1 MSEITKHL
9 INISID
15 VGPIILFTLIAVIF
29 SRTVIFKSLLAFA
42 NTSDTKYDDAFVTSL
57 RKPLTLIPLG
67 IGIYALVDALP
78 LSDTYAEYGTL
89 IVQTYFYLAVFW
101 SIADSVD
108 PLRDFV
114 GEKYDFLSPTLR
126 AWIFRAIKFVAY
138 LVGIVSVLE
147 LWGIDAASII
157 AGLGLFSVALAL
169 GAQNFFKN
177 LIGGLLIIGEKRFKQ
192 GDWINVEGVAE
203 GSVERI
209 DFRSTLIRRFDQAPV
224 FVPNS
229 VLSDSEIINFSE
241 MPFRRIMFNVGLIYQ
256 TTPETILS
264 IRKDIESYV
273 AANDDLANA
282 DEATTTIRVT
292 KFNDS
297 SIDMLVY
304 CFTRSTKWHDF
315 CIARENLILEI
326 MKIVKKN
333 GSDFAY
339 PTSTIHLEQDQKEL
353 IKVKVL
359 SATVSTITFILSEWM
374 NIR

>member
-1 MSEITKHL
+1 MN
-9 INISID
+9 INIMTLIENFA
-15 VGPIILFTLIAVIF
+15 PIIGLTLVAIVL
-29 SRTVIFKSLLAFA
+29 SRTIVFRSLMALANA
-42 NTSDTKYDDAFVTSL
+42 SESTHDDAFVESL
-57 RKPLTLIPLG
+57 KKPLTLVPLG
-67 IGIYALVDALP
+67 IGMYAFVNALP
-78 LSDTYAEYGTL
+78 LDETYNAYAVL
-89 IVQTYFYLAVFW
+89 FVQTYFYLAVFW
-101 SIADSVD
+101 SIADSVE

-114 GEKYDFLSPTLR
+114 GEKYDFLSSTLR

-203 GSVERI
+203 GEVEKI
-209 DFRSTLIRRFDQAPV
+209 DFRSTLIRRFDKAPI

-229 VLSDSEIINFSE
+229 VLSDSEIINFSA
-241 MPFRRIMFNVGLIYQ
+241 MPFRRLMFNVGLIYQ
-256 TTPETILS
+256 TTPETILA
-264 IRKDIESYV
+264 IRKDIESYI
-273 AANDDLANA
+273 ANNDDLVNA

-315 CIARENLILEI
+315 CAAREELILEI

-339 PTSTIHLEQDQKEL
+339 PTSTIHIEKD
-353 IKVKVL
+353 
-359 SATVSTITFILSEWM
+359 
-374 NIR
+374 

>member
-1 MSEITKHL
+1 MNEITDNL
-9 INISID
+9 LNLSLDI
-15 VGPIILFTLIAVIF
+15 GPIVLLTLIAIIF
-29 SRTVIFKSLLAFA
+29 SRTVIYKSLQAFA
-42 NTSDTKYDDAFVTSL
+42 NISDTKHDDAFVQSL
-57 RKPLTLIPLG
+57 KKPLTLIPLG
-67 IGIYALVDALP
+67 IGIYALVEALP
-78 LSDTYAEYGTL
+78 LPETYAEYGSL
-89 IVQTYFYLAVFW
+89 LVQTYFYLAVFW
-101 SIADSVD
+101 SIAASID
-108 PLRDFV
+108 PLRDFI

-138 LVGIVSVLE
+138 LIGVVSVLE

-203 GSVERI
+203 GSVEKI

-256 TTPETILS
+256 TTPETILA

-282 DEATTTIRVT
+282 DEATTTVRVT
-292 KFNDS
+292 QFNDS

-339 PTSTIHLEQDQKEL
+339 PTSTIHLEKE
-353 IKVKVL
+353 
-359 SATVSTITFILSEWM
+359 
-374 NIR
+374 

>member
-1 MSEITKHL
+1 M
-9 INISID
+9 INIEEQLWNSGLEI
-15 VGPIILFTLIAVIF
+15 GPIVLFTLLAIVF
-29 SRTVIFKSLLAFA
+29 SRTVIFKSLQAFA
-42 NTSDTKYDDAFVTSL
+42 NSSETKHDDAFVESL
-57 RKPLTLIPLG
+57 KKPLTLIPLG
-67 IGIYALVDALP
+67 IGIYAIVEALP
-78 LSDTYAEYGTL
+78 LSDTYAEYGAL
-89 IVQTYFYLAVFW
+89 LVQTYFYLAVFW
-101 SIADSVD
+101 SIAASID

-126 AWIFRAIKFVAY
+126 AWIFRAIKFIAY
-138 LVGIVSVLE
+138 LIGVVSVLE

-203 GSVERI
+203 GSVEKI

-256 TTPETILS
+256 TTPETILA

-282 DEATTTIRVT
+282 DEATTTVRVT
-292 KFNDS
+292 QFNDS

-339 PTSTIHLEQDQKEL
+339 PTSTIHLESDQDNSK
-353 IKVKVL
+353 
-359 SATVSTITFILSEWM
+359 S
-374 NIR
+374 

>member
-1 MSEITKHL
+1 MNDMSDQLWNLGLEI
-9 INISID
+9 
-15 VGPIILFTLIAVIF
+15 GPIVLFTLIAIVF
-29 SRTVIFKSLLAFA
+29 SRTVIFKSLQAFA
-42 NTSDTKYDDAFVTSL
+42 NSSETKHDDAFVESL
-57 RKPLTLIPLG
+57 KKPLTLIPLG
-67 IGIYALVDALP
+67 IGIYAIVEALP
-78 LSDTYAEYGTL
+78 LSDTYAEYGAL
-89 IVQTYFYLAVFW
+89 LVQTYFYLAVFW
-101 SIADSVD
+101 SIAASID

-126 AWIFRAIKFVAY
+126 AWIFRAIKFIAY
-138 LVGIVSVLE
+138 LIGVVSVLE

-203 GSVERI
+203 GSVEKI

-256 TTPETILS
+256 TTPETILA

-282 DEATTTIRVT
+282 DEATTTVRVT
-292 KFNDS
+292 QFNDS

-339 PTSTIHLEQDQKEL
+339 PTSTIHLESDQDNSK
-353 IKVKVL
+353 
-359 SATVSTITFILSEWM
+359 S
-374 NIR
+374 

>member
-1 MSEITKHL
+1 MNEFLTKL
-9 INISID
+9 TDIGLNTA
-15 VGPIILFTLIAVIF
+15 PILGFTLLAVIL
-29 SRTVIFKSLLAFA
+29 SRTVVFKSLMAFA
-42 NTSDTKYDDAFVTSL
+42 NTSQSTHDDAFVISL
-57 RKPLTLIPLG
+57 KKPLTLIPLG
-67 IGIYALVDALP
+67 IGIYAFVNALP
-78 LSDTYAEYGTL
+78 LGETYNAYATL
-89 IVQTYFYLAVFW
+89 FVQSYFYLAVFW
-101 SIADSVD
+101 SIADSID

-114 GEKYDFLSPTLR
+114 GEKYDFLSTTLR

-203 GSVERI
+203 GEVEKI
-209 DFRSTLIRRFDQAPV
+209 DFRSTLIRRFDKAPV

-229 VLSDSEIINFSE
+229 VLSDSEIINFSA
-241 MPFRRIMFNVGLIYQ
+241 MPFRRLMFNVGLIYQ
-256 TTPETILS
+256 TTPDTILA
-264 IRKDIESYV
+264 IRKDIETYI
-273 AANDDLANA
+273 ANNDDLANA

-292 KFNDS
+292 QFNDS

-315 CIARENLILEI
+315 CVAREQLILEI

-339 PTSTIHLEQDQKEL
+339 PTSTIHIEKD
-353 IKVKVL
+353 
-359 SATVSTITFILSEWM
+359 
-374 NIR
+374 

>member
-1 MSEITKHL
+1 MNNFANIIAGIDW
-9 INISID
+9 IN
-15 VGPIILFTLIAVIF
+15 IAVIITITLVAIIL
-29 SRTVIFKSLLAFA
+29 SRTIIFKFLMAFA
-42 NTSDTKYDDAFVTSL
+42 AHSESEHDDAFVESL
-57 RKPLTLIPLG
+57 KKPLTLIPLG
-67 IGIYALVDALP
+67 IGIYAVVEALP
-78 LSDTYAEYGTL
+78 LSETYNSYAIL
-89 IVQTYFYLAVFW
+89 LVQSYFYIAIFW
-101 SIADSVD
+101 SIADSIE

-138 LVGIVSVLE
+138 LIGIVSVLE

-192 GDWINVEGVAE
+192 GDWINIEGVAE
-203 GSVERI
+203 GEVEKI
-209 DFRSTLIRRFDQAPV
+209 DFRSTLIRRFDKAPV

-229 VLSDSEIINFSE
+229 VLSDSEIINFSA

-256 TTPETILS
+256 TTPDTILS
-264 IRKDIESYV
+264 IRKDIESYI
-273 AANDDLANA
+273 ADNDNLANA

-315 CIARENLILEI
+315 CVARENLILEI

-339 PTSTIHLEQDQKEL
+339 PTSTIHIEKDQD
-353 IKVKVL
+353 
-359 SATVSTITFILSEWM
+359 
-374 NIR
+374 

>member
-1 MSEITKHL
+1 MNEFLTKL
-9 INISID
+9 TDIGLNTA
-15 VGPIILFTLIAVIF
+15 PILGFTLLAVIL
-29 SRTVIFKSLLAFA
+29 SRTVVFKSLMAFA
-42 NTSDTKYDDAFVTSL
+42 NTSQSTHDDAFVISL
-57 RKPLTLIPLG
+57 KKPLTLIPLG
-67 IGIYALVDALP
+67 IGIYAFVNALP
-78 LSDTYAEYGTL
+78 LEETYNAYATL
-89 IVQTYFYLAVFW
+89 FVQSYFYLAVFW
-101 SIADSVD
+101 SIADSID

-114 GEKYDFLSPTLR
+114 GEKYDFLSTTLR

-203 GSVERI
+203 GEVEKI
-209 DFRSTLIRRFDQAPV
+209 DFRSTLIRRFDKAPV

-229 VLSDSEIINFSE
+229 VLSDSEIINFSA
-241 MPFRRIMFNVGLIYQ
+241 MPFRRLMFNVGLIYQ
-256 TTPETILS
+256 TTPDTILA
-264 IRKDIESYV
+264 IRKDIETYI
-273 AANDDLANA
+273 ANNDDLANA

-292 KFNDS
+292 QFNDS

-315 CIARENLILEI
+315 CAAREQLILEI

-339 PTSTIHLEQDQKEL
+339 PTSTIHLEKDQ
-353 IKVKVL
+353 
-359 SATVSTITFILSEWM
+359 
-374 NIR
+374 

>member
-1 MSEITKHL
+1 MNEFLTKL
-9 INISID
+9 TDIGLNTA
-15 VGPIILFTLIAVIF
+15 PILGFTLLAVIL
-29 SRTVIFKSLLAFA
+29 SRTLVFKSLMAFA
-42 NTSDTKYDDAFVTSL
+42 NTSQSTHDDAFVISL
-57 RKPLTLIPLG
+57 KKPLTLIPLG
-67 IGIYALVDALP
+67 IGIYAFVNALP
-78 LSDTYAEYGTL
+78 LGETYNAYATL
-89 IVQTYFYLAVFW
+89 FVQSYFYLAVFW
-101 SIADSVD
+101 SIADSID

-114 GEKYDFLSPTLR
+114 GEKYDFLSTTLR

-203 GSVERI
+203 GEVEKI
-209 DFRSTLIRRFDQAPV
+209 DFRSTLIRRFDKAPV

-229 VLSDSEIINFSE
+229 VLSDSEIINFSA
-241 MPFRRIMFNVGLIYQ
+241 MPFRRLMFNVGLIYQ
-256 TTPETILS
+256 TTPDTILA
-264 IRKDIESYV
+264 IRKDIETYI
-273 AANDDLANA
+273 ANNDDLANA

-292 KFNDS
+292 QFNDS

-315 CIARENLILEI
+315 CVAREQLILEI
-326 MKIVKKN
+326 MKIVKTN

-339 PTSTIHLEQDQKEL
+339 PTSTIHLEKDH
-353 IKVKVL
+353 
-359 SATVSTITFILSEWM
+359 
-374 NIR
+374 

>member
-1 MSEITKHL
+1 MNTSEMMTTIS
-9 INISID
+9 NIAID
-15 VGPIILFTLIAVIF
+15 TGPIIGLTLLAIII
-29 SRTVIFKSLLAFA
+29 SRTIVFKSLMAFA
-42 NTSDTKYDDAFVTSL
+42 TTSESTHDDAFVESL
-57 RKPLTLIPLG
+57 KKPLTLVPLG
-67 IGIYALVDALP
+67 IGIYAFVNALP
-78 LSDTYAEYGTL
+78 LSETYNSYGL
-89 IVQTYFYLAVFW
+89 LLVQTYFYLAVFW
-101 SIADSVD
+101 SIADSID
-108 PLRDFV
+108 PLRDFI
-114 GEKYDFLSPTLR
+114 GEKYDFLSTTLR

-203 GSVERI
+203 GEVEKI
-209 DFRSTLIRRFDQAPV
+209 DFRSTLIRRFDKAPI

-229 VLSDSEIINFSE
+229 VLSDSEIINFSA

-256 TTPETILS
+256 TSPETIMA
-264 IRKDIESYV
+264 IRKDIETYI
-273 AANDDLANA
+273 ANNNDLANA

-292 KFNDS
+292 QFNDS
-297 SIDMLVY
+297 SIDMLIY

-315 CIARENLILEI
+315 CAAREQLILEI

-339 PTSTIHLEQDQKEL
+339 PTSTIHLEKE
-353 IKVKVL
+353 
-359 SATVSTITFILSEWM
+359 
-374 NIR
+374 

>member
-1 MSEITKHL
+1 MNTSEMMTTIS
-9 INISID
+9 NIAID
-15 VGPIILFTLIAVIF
+15 TGPIIGLTLLAIII
-29 SRTVIFKSLLAFA
+29 SRTIVFKSLMAFA
-42 NTSDTKYDDAFVTSL
+42 TTSESTHDDAFVESL
-57 RKPLTLIPLG
+57 KKPLTLVPLG
-67 IGIYALVDALP
+67 IGIYAFVNALP
-78 LSDTYAEYGTL
+78 LSETYNSYGVL
-89 IVQTYFYLAVFW
+89 LVQTYFYLAVFW
-101 SIADSVD
+101 SIADSID
-108 PLRDFV
+108 PLRDFI
-114 GEKYDFLSPTLR
+114 GEKYDFLSTTLR

-203 GSVERI
+203 GEVEKI
-209 DFRSTLIRRFDQAPV
+209 DFRSTLIRRFDKAPI

-229 VLSDSEIINFSE
+229 VLSDSEIINFSA

-256 TTPETILS
+256 TSPETIMA
-264 IRKDIESYV
+264 IRKDIETYI
-273 AANDDLANA
+273 ANNSDLANA

-292 KFNDS
+292 QFNDS
-297 SIDMLVY
+297 SIDMLIY

-315 CIARENLILEI
+315 CVAREQLILEI

-339 PTSTIHLEQDQKEL
+339 PTSTIHLEKE
-353 IKVKVL
+353 
-359 SATVSTITFILSEWM
+359 
-374 NIR
+374 

>member
-1 MSEITKHL
+1 MNTSDMMATIS
-9 INISID
+9 NIAID
-15 VGPIILFTLIAVIF
+15 TGPIIGLTLLAIII
-29 SRTVIFKSLLAFA
+29 SRTIVFKSLMAFA
-42 NTSDTKYDDAFVTSL
+42 TTSESTHDDAFVESL
-57 RKPLTLIPLG
+57 KKPLTLVPLG
-67 IGIYALVDALP
+67 IGMYALVNALP
-78 LSDTYAEYGTL
+78 LSDTYVSYGAL
-89 IVQTYFYLAVFW
+89 LVQTYFYLAVFW
-101 SIADSVD
+101 SIADSID
-108 PLRDFV
+108 PLRDFI
-114 GEKYDFLSPTLR
+114 GEKYDFLSTTLR

-203 GSVERI
+203 GEVEKI
-209 DFRSTLIRRFDQAPV
+209 DFRSTLIRRFDKAPI

-229 VLSDSEIINFSE
+229 VLSDSEIINFSA

-256 TTPETILS
+256 TSPETIMA
-264 IRKDIESYV
+264 IRKDIETYI
-273 AANDDLANA
+273 ANNNDLANA

-292 KFNDS
+292 QFNDS
-297 SIDMLVY
+297 SIDMLIY

-315 CIARENLILEI
+315 CAAREQLILEI

-339 PTSTIHLEQDQKEL
+339 PTSTIHLEKE
-353 IKVKVL
+353 
-359 SATVSTITFILSEWM
+359 
-374 NIR
+374 

>member
-1 MSEITKHL
+1 MNEFLTKL
-9 INISID
+9 TDIGLNTA
-15 VGPIILFTLIAVIF
+15 PILGFTLLAVIL
-29 SRTVIFKSLLAFA
+29 SRTLVFKSLMAFA
-42 NTSDTKYDDAFVTSL
+42 NTSQSTHDDAFVISL
-57 RKPLTLIPLG
+57 KKPLTLIPLG
-67 IGIYALVDALP
+67 IGIYAFVNALP
-78 LSDTYAEYGTL
+78 LGETYNAYATL
-89 IVQTYFYLAVFW
+89 FVQSYFYLAVFW
-101 SIADSVD
+101 SIADSID

-114 GEKYDFLSPTLR
+114 GEKYDFLSTTLR

-177 LIGGLLIIGEKRFKQ
+177 LIGGQLIIGEKRFKQ

-203 GSVERI
+203 GEVEKI
-209 DFRSTLIRRFDQAPV
+209 DFRSTLIRRFDKAPV

-229 VLSDSEIINFSE
+229 VLSDSEIINFSA
-241 MPFRRIMFNVGLIYQ
+241 MPFRRLMFNVGLIYQ
-256 TTPETILS
+256 TTPETILA
-264 IRKDIESYV
+264 IRKDIETYI
-273 AANDDLANA
+273 ANNDDLANA

-292 KFNDS
+292 QFNDS

-315 CIARENLILEI
+315 CVAREQLILEI

-339 PTSTIHLEQDQKEL
+339 PTSTIHIEKD
-353 IKVKVL
+353 
-359 SATVSTITFILSEWM
+359 
-374 NIR
+374 

>member
-1 MSEITKHL
+1 MNNFANIIAGIDW
-9 INISID
+9 IN
-15 VGPIILFTLIAVIF
+15 IAVIIAITLVAIIL
-29 SRTVIFKSLLAFA
+29 SRTIIFKSLMAFA
-42 NTSDTKYDDAFVTSL
+42 AHSESKHDDAFVESL
-57 RKPLTLIPLG
+57 KKPLTLIPLG
-67 IGIYALVDALP
+67 IGIYAVVEALP
-78 LSDTYAEYGTL
+78 LSETYNSYAIL
-89 IVQTYFYLAVFW
+89 LVQSYFYIAIFW
-101 SIADSVD
+101 SIADSIE

-138 LVGIVSVLE
+138 LIGIVSVLE

-192 GDWINVEGVAE
+192 GDWINIEGVAE
-203 GSVERI
+203 GEVEKI
-209 DFRSTLIRRFDQAPV
+209 DFRSTLIRRFDKAPV

-229 VLSDSEIINFSE
+229 VLSDSEIINFSA

-256 TTPETILS
+256 TTPDTILS
-264 IRKDIESYV
+264 IRKDIESYI
-273 AANDDLANA
+273 ADNDNLANA

-315 CIARENLILEI
+315 CVARENLILEI

-339 PTSTIHLEQDQKEL
+339 PTSTIHIEKDQD
-353 IKVKVL
+353 
-359 SATVSTITFILSEWM
+359 
-374 NIR
+374 